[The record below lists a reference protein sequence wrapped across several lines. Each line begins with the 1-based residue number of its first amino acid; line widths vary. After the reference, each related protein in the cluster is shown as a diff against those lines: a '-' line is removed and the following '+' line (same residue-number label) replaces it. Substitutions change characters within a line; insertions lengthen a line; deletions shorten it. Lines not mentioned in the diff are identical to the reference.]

1 MKVKLRCF
9 GEVRTAVGSREIIL
23 EVPEQTTL
31 HGLLRLLETD
41 NHQISLCVFEGDG
54 FCKRFRVLIN
64 GRDTFTLQ
72 GTDTTLV
79 NGDIVTIFPL
89 IVGG

>member
-9 GEVRTAVGSREIIL
+9 GGIRTAVGSREIIL

-31 HGLLRLLETD
+31 HGLFRLFESEYP
-41 NHQISLCVFEGDG
+41 QIPLSVYEGDG
-54 FCKRFRVLIN
+54 FRRRFRVLIN

-72 GTDTTLV
+72 GTDTVLV
-79 NGDIVTIFPL
+79 NGDIVTVFPL

>member
-9 GEVRTAVGSREIIL
+9 GGIRTAVGSREIIL
-23 EVPEQTTL
+23 EVPEQITL
-31 HGLLRLLETD
+31 HGLFRLFESEYP
-41 NHQISLCVFEGDG
+41 QIPLSVYEEDG
-54 FCKRFRVLIN
+54 FRRRFRVLIN

-72 GTDTTLV
+72 GTDTVLV
-79 NGDIVTIFPL
+79 NGDIVAVFPL